1 VKKLENIIKTE
12 RNERKREQEFMKK
25 KIKKL
30 EKIIKELRVKIQR
43 KERIAKKVNI
53 SMNKE
58 KMQEVNDEI
67 NTRDNFEEN
76 PENLKFKEY
85 LINNYEYGNLCFD
98 VFIGLKDKVE
108 YLVYNNKN
116 INKIEIMRISD
127 KNIIKSFGGNENPIK
142 LIKYF
147 KKNNNEDYILSCE
160 NKLIIIWDIQKNFYS
175 KRIEIKNNAYI
186 FDILLF
192 NNINKNYIVIS
203 NIKKDSFSSLYEV
216 KDVKVEL
223 IRKIYGTQENMTRFM
238 ILWKYQNKYYLIE
251 CCNNGKISI
260 NNLFEDETYINFE
273 TKDAI
278 YDYGYIYNQNYLCTS
293 DLNHNY
299 ITIWDLKNK
308 TISKQIEL
316 GNIYGGKMITWNNKY
331 TIIGCSGCFAIIDIE
346 EGKMEKIIKLNE
358 NVDFLKGVKKIKINQ
373 IESLVISDNNNI

>member
-1 VKKLENIIKTE
+1 MKLVLRKTLDFDEIDCILELKEDLIEKKEMQITILEKKINKMNLNLKEKEKNYNEKIEKLVKKIDEKENNVKKLENIIKTE

-43 KERIAKKVNI
+43 KEIIAKKVNI

-58 KMQEVNDEI
+58 KIQEVHDEINDEI
-67 NTRDNFEEN
+67 NISESFEAN
-76 PENLKFKEY
+76 TENLKFKEY
-85 LINNYEYGNLCFD
+85 LINNDKKVNLCFD

-116 INKIEIMRISD
+116 KNKIEIMRISD
-127 KNIIKSFGGNENPIK
+127 KNIIKSLGGHKNPIK

-160 NKLIIIWDIQKNFYS
+160 YKFIIIIWDIQKNFYS

-192 NNINKNYIVIS
+192 NIFNNNYIVIS

-216 KDVKVEL
+216 KDGKV
-223 IRKIYGTQENMTRFM
+223 
-238 ILWKYQNKYYLIE
+238 
-251 CCNNGKISI
+251 
-260 NNLFEDETYINFE
+260 
-273 TKDAI
+273 
-278 YDYGYIYNQNYLCTS
+278 
-293 DLNHNY
+293 
-299 ITIWDLKNK
+299 
-308 TISKQIEL
+308 
-316 GNIYGGKMITWNNKY
+316 
-331 TIIGCSGCFAIIDIE
+331 
-346 EGKMEKIIKLNE
+346 
-358 NVDFLKGVKKIKINQ
+358 
-373 IESLVISDNNNI
+373 